1 MPDAK
6 EKLQSLV
13 QQLETERDEL
23 KVKLGLAKLEAREDW
38 EELEK
43 KMDTMR
49 GRVKVIGEEAREASG
64 DVVAAVNILAGEI
77 KDGLARVRELI

>member
-49 GRVKVIGEEAREASG
+49 GRVKVIREEAREASG

-77 KDGLARVRELI
+77 KDGLARVKELI